1 MTNIHSINIQFVD
14 DGEPEILIISAGSTI
29 VVMGLPFQQCNL
41 ELWLM
46 GAISQALKLNV
57 RMSKMRVPRARK
69 PNNYTNGHAVITPVE
84 GKGE

>member
-1 MTNIHSINIQFVD
+1 MTDIHNINIQFVD

-46 GAISQALKLNV
+46 GAIEQALKLKV
-57 RMSKMRVPRARK
+57 RRRDVPPAYLASTLRQ
-69 PNNYTNGHAVITPVE
+69 PQEDT
-84 GKGE
+84 